1 MGRPRKLDKMTRV
14 VTARVTDDQWDW
26 LAERAIELH
35 DGDLSKAV
43 RDGLLLGQ
51 VMVDILSARDP
62 AAALSEFLR
71 RSEEEQGRRFELR
84 MDSPGGRMRIERAID
99 AFLDWRRLERD
110 ATPRS
115 VESYRRILLETRG
128 GLPRGGDRLPND
140 GRSEAFLE
148 SLDRSESAATRA
160 NVISVLHSFFAWA
173 RSRGPHRRRSITE
186 DQTAAE
192 AEAGR
197 VPAES

>member
-51 VMVDILSARDP
+51 VMADILTARDP

-84 MDSPGGRMRIERAID
+84 MDSPDDE
-99 AFLDWRRLERD
+99 
-110 ATPRS
+110 
-115 VESYRRILLETRG
+115 
-128 GLPRGGDRLPND
+128 
-140 GRSEAFLE
+140 
-148 SLDRSESAATRA
+148 
-160 NVISVLHSFFAWA
+160 
-173 RSRGPHRRRSITE
+173 
-186 DQTAAE
+186 
-192 AEAGR
+192 
-197 VPAES
+197 